1 MERWFERTDLNMLLG
16 IDGVTERRLLEAL
29 DSLEAHNWDRLQADI
44 FQSVKDRY
52 ELNVSGVLYDVTNTY
67 LYGKNCPLAKPG
79 HDKRGVKG
87 SPLVQVGLGVT
98 KADGIPL
105 FHKVFDGNV
114 HDARTLGDLVS
125 QFGFYG
131 IKSGMLIYDR
141 GIVSSRNLLDVS
153 RLGWDTLCGLPIK
166 GNLKAA
172 IKPLMD
178 EAALIRLSNRVRL
191 NKTIFYVTSMPY
203 SVDSTEGTLA
213 LCFNERQR
221 RILRESRYDEI
232 VNAQALLKQN
242 KTIKDRLAKYFDD
255 NGNVKRKTL
264 KAAEQFDG
272 YSCIFSTR
280 RIARKEM
287 VRLYFDKDLVEKAFQ
302 SIKGI
307 TRLQPVRHWLYNR
320 VVAHVAICYLAYLL
334 LSLLKFRLKGT
345 DISPEA
351 AFRELDTMY
360 KVYMRD
366 KEKGFK
372 ISRVVTLSK
381 KQEQIL
387 KAIDPQLAKT

>member
-1 MERWFERTDLNMLLG
+1 
-16 IDGVTERRLLEAL
+16 
-29 DSLEAHNWDRLQADI
+29 
-44 FQSVKDRY
+44 
-52 ELNVSGVLYDVTNTY
+52 
-67 LYGKNCPLAKPG
+67 LAKPG

-87 SPLVQVGLGVT
+87 SPLIQIGLGVT

-125 QFGFYG
+125 QFRFYG

-141 GIVSSRNLLDVS
+141 GIASSRNLNDIKA
-153 RLGWDTLCGLPIK
+153 LGWDTLCGLPIK
-166 GNLKAA
+166 GSLKTV

-178 EAALIRLSNRVRL
+178 EERLIQLSNRVRL
-191 NKTIFYVTSMPY
+191 NKTIFYLTTVPY
-203 SVDSTEGTLA
+203 AVDAIEGTLA

-232 VNAQALLKQN
+232 VHAQSLLKDN
-242 KTIKDRLAKYFDD
+242 KSIKDRLKKYFDG
-255 NGNVKRKTL
+255 NGKLRRKAL
-264 KAAEQFDG
+264 QAAEEFDG

-287 VRLYFDKDLVEKAFQ
+287 VRVYFDKDLVEKAFQ

-320 VVAHVAICYLAYLL
+320 VVAHVGICYLAYLL

-345 DISPEA
+345 DFSAEA
-351 AFRELDTMY
+351 ALRELDTMY

-366 KEKGFK
+366 KKKGFR
-372 ISRVVTLSK
+372 ISRVVTLTK

-387 KAIDPQLAKT
+387 KAIDPRLAKT